1 MSRSDEIIRATPPIT
16 VAMIAVC
23 IVLYVI
29 QVVLG
34 RPSSSSNLACVTLC
48 PQLVLYGSDYYRII
62 TSALYHASLM
72 HIGMNMMSA
81 AAIGSMLEKH
91 MGSIPL
97 LFTLMWSILLT
108 STVYILIALI
118 MSMVFSWDDLMLQHS
133 VGFSAVL
140 FHFSVLECNLYPH
153 HNRSLFG
160 FVNVPAYLY
169 PWALL
174 IVLQFIMPNL
184 SFTGHLAGIITGTLQ
199 SAGYFEVIFVS
210 NEYMREM
217 ESWSIFSKL
226 TAIHSFVSVPAAMME
241 SSASSSSLRERQQG
255 AVAALVTTMRHGLGA
270 VGRFARNLLQ
280 ALVVIIFGRGADRNA
295 NIQLPTF
302 SSSSWRASVSSF
314 STFGTGMSSNI
325 SDATAEDGDD
335 EWVGLLPR
343 PSSSTNQEPI
353 RHDV

>member
-1 MSRSDEIIRATPPIT
+1 
-16 VAMIAVC
+16 
-23 IVLYVI
+23 
-29 QVVLG
+29 
-34 RPSSSSNLACVTLC
+34 
-48 PQLVLYGSDYYRII
+48 
-62 TSALYHASLM
+62 
-72 HIGMNMMSA
+72 
-81 AAIGSMLEKH
+81 
-91 MGSIPL
+91 
-97 LFTLMWSILLT
+97 
-108 STVYILIALI
+108 
-118 MSMVFSWDDLMLQHS
+118 MLQHS

-153 HNRSLFG
+153 HSRSLFS

-241 SSASSSSLRERQQG
+241 SSSSSSLRERQQG

-314 STFGTGMSSNI
+314 STFGTGMTSNI
-325 SDATAEDGDD
+325 SDATTEDGDD
-335 EWVGLLPR
+335 EWVGLLPPPPR